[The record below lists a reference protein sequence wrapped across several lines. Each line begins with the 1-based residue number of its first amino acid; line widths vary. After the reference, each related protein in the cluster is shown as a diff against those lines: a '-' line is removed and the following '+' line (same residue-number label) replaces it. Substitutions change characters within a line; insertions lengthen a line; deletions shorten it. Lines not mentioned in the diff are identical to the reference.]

1 MKNLRIKLLL
11 SLIAF
16 AVILV
21 AVISYVNRQ
30 ILVTEIEK
38 QVSMNKILIEN
49 HILTDMQTVDNA
61 HFYFDNNISDKM
73 EQELRQLKNYY
84 HENPNIATWDLQ
96 QMKKKHGMDI
106 YIVDQS
112 NTVVYTT
119 FTKDIGLD
127 FSRCCQR
134 FSALLD
140 ERRASGEF
148 FTDGIDISTSTGE
161 YRKFGYLATHDKKYL
176 LELGIDLLN
185 DPVFQTFNFEKTA
198 QYLIGKYID
207 LVDVQAINAG
217 GVFFNDSRS
226 KRITVQEQSKKFQK
240 YFELAKKTMEPVEYE
255 KVLDNGY
262 IETHRFLPY
271 EAETVRGESSKRI
284 VYVKFINITKME
296 ALQKNSK
303 QFWSL
308 LFIAL
313 LTSFIM
319 LLVINK
325 ILSKTIQLATFDPLT
340 GVYNRATYIRKIDN
354 LLRKRKINV
363 PGLLLIDLDN
373 FKQVNDQFGHVE
385 GDHILVETA
394 RILKRVVKQSGFVVR
409 FGGDEFAI
417 VLYDTTEEKM
427 QHMAEAILT
436 QIRSVKYDDHASEK
450 WSVLSVSMGGAIYN
464 HAEDTEMSLF
474 ERADKALY
482 QSKNAGK
489 DQYSSYAEVAADEG
503 YNS

>member
-30 ILVTEIEK
+30 ILVADIEK
-38 QVSMNKILIEN
+38 QVAVNKVLIEN
-49 HILTDMQTVDNA
+49 HILTDMQTIDNA
-61 HFYFDNNISDKM
+61 HFYFDKNISEKM
-73 EQELRQLKNYY
+73 EQELKNLKIYY
-84 HENPNIATWDLQ
+84 RENSNIATWDLQ
-96 QMKKKHGMDI
+96 QMKNKHGMDI
-106 YIVDQS
+106 YIIDQS
-112 NTVVYTT
+112 NKVIYST
-119 FTKDIGLD
+119 FPKDIGLD

-148 FTDGIDISTSTGE
+148 YSDGIDISTTTGE

-198 QYLIGKYID
+198 EYLIAKYED
-207 LVDVQAINAG
+207 LVEVQTINAG
-217 GVFFNDSRS
+217 GVFFDNSRT
-226 KRITVQEQSKKFQK
+226 KRNNVQDQSKQFQK
-240 YFELAKKTMEPVEYE
+240 YFELAKKKMEPVEYQT
-255 KVLDNGY
+255 LNQSY
-262 IETHRFLPY
+262 IETHLFLPY
-271 EAETVRGESSKRI
+271 EAETVRGESSKRV
-284 VYVKFINITKME
+284 VYVKFVNFTKIE
-296 ALQKNSK
+296 ALQKNLK
-303 QFWSL
+303 QFWVL

-313 LTSFIM
+313 LTAFIM

-325 ILSKTIQLATFDPLT
+325 ILSKTIHLATFDPLT

-354 LLRKRKINV
+354 LLRKRKMNV

-373 FKQVNDQFGHVE
+373 FKQVNDHYGHVE
-385 GDHILVETA
+385 GDHILIETA
-394 RILKRVVKQSGFVVR
+394 MILKRVVKNNGFVVR

-417 VLYDTTEEKM
+417 VLYDTTE
-427 QHMAEAILT
+427 QHMQQIAEDILT
-436 QIRSVKYDDHASEK
+436 QIRTVKYEEHSSEK
-450 WSVLSVSMGGAIYN
+450 WSVLSVSMGGALYL
-464 HAEDTEMSLF
+464 AEDTEMSLF

-489 DQYSSYAEVAADEG
+489 DQYSSYDEVAFVQRL
-503 YNS
+503 

>member
-30 ILVTEIEK
+30 ILVADIEK
-38 QVSMNKILIEN
+38 QVAMNKVLIEN
-49 HILTDMQTVDNA
+49 HILTDMQTIDNA
-61 HFYFDNNISDKM
+61 HFYFDKNMSEKM
-73 EQELRQLKNYY
+73 EQELRNLKNYY
-84 HENPNIATWDLQ
+84 RENPNIATWDLQ
-96 QMKKKHGMDI
+96 EMKNKHGMDI

-112 NTVVYTT
+112 NKVTYST
-119 FTKDIGLD
+119 FAKDIGLD

-148 FTDGIDISTSTGE
+148 YSDGIDISTTTGE

-198 QYLIGKYID
+198 DYLIAKYKD
-207 LVDVQAINAG
+207 LVEVQTINAG
-217 GVFFNDSRS
+217 GVFFDNSRT
-226 KRITVQEQSKKFQK
+226 KRNNVQDHSEQFQK
-240 YFELAKKTMEPVEYE
+240 YFELAKKKMEPVEYQT
-255 KVLDNGY
+255 LDHSY
-262 IETHRFLPY
+262 IETHLFLPY
-271 EAETVRGESSKRI
+271 EAETVRGESSKRV
-284 VYVKFINITKME
+284 VYVKFVNFTKIE
-296 ALQKNSK
+296 ALQKNTQ
-303 QFWSL
+303 QFWIL
-308 LFIAL
+308 LTIAL

-325 ILSKTIQLATFDPLT
+325 ILSKTIHLATFDPLT

-354 LLRKRKINV
+354 LLRKRKMNV

-373 FKQVNDQFGHVE
+373 FKQVNDQYGHVE
-385 GDHILVETA
+385 GDHILIETA
-394 RILKRVVKQSGFVVR
+394 LILKRVVKNNGFVVR

-417 VLYDTTEEKM
+417 VLYDTTE
-427 QHMAEAILT
+427 QHMQQIAEGILT
-436 QIRSVKYDDHASEK
+436 QIITVQYEGRTSEK
-450 WSVLSVSMGGAIYN
+450 WSVLSVSMGGSLYL
-464 HAEDTEMSLF
+464 AEDTEMSLF

-489 DQYSSYAEVAADEG
+489 DQYSSYQEVAADNH
-503 YNS
+503 YKI

>member
-61 HFYFDNNISDKM
+61 QFYFDNNISDKM

-119 FTKDIGLD
+119 FAKDIGLD